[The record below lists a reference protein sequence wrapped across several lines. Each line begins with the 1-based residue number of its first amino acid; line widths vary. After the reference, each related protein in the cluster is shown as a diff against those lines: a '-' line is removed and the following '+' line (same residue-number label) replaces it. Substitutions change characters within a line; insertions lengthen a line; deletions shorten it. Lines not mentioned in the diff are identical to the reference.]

1 MNFSPFYLRNE
12 IRYRQ
17 NSLEFIATSLFHKH
31 IVQINKI
38 PPHSFEVSSSIVSF
52 RFFTLKFSKL
62 IETRCIDSWYK
73 VLYFSGK
80 EKTHINDIYIS
91 RSKHDTFISIIVNS
105 SYFSFRVLKCVLD
118 SRARSRNDR
127 FALNIGEKKL
137 GRLTI
142 PLCSYTGITCDIT
155 SMSFPFAKTSLP
167 FASVSGI
174 PAEYPGSVTRI
185 QVPAGG
191 GEEVGERRK
200 ATRRKTMDQGVVA
213 AAWLRFHLC
222 RNGGNVDK

>member
-80 EKTHINDIYIS
+80 EKTHINDIYIYIEKQTRYFHFHNRKLFLFFFSCIKVCS
-91 RSKHDTFISIIVNS
+91 RFS
-105 SYFSFRVLKCVLD
+105 STVAKRSF
-118 SRARSRNDR
+118 
-127 FALNIGEKKL
+127 
-137 GRLTI
+137 
-142 PLCSYTGITCDIT
+142 Y
-155 SMSFPFAKTSLP
+155 
-167 FASVSGI
+167 
-174 PAEYPGSVTRI
+174 AEYRGK
-185 QVPAGG
+185 
-191 GEEVGERRK
+191 E
-200 ATRRKTMDQGVVA
+200 
-213 AAWLRFHLC
+213 AW
-222 RNGGNVDK
+222 